1 MRHTQAEKYELILL
15 VERSEIGVNRTL
27 KELGLRKSTFYK
39 WYNKYLENGYDG
51 LADNPGSRNKFWNQ
65 IPDEEK
71 KLIVDLALENPQMY
85 SRELSFLFTDKYKRF
100 VSESSVHRILRDHG
114 MIHAPAFNLL
124 KASDEFKDK
133 TVRVN
138 EMWQTDFTYF
148 KIPGW
153 GWYYLS
159 TVIDDFSRYI
169 VHWEL
174 FPNMRWEEAKKTIE
188 DALVKSDLYKESAV
202 KPKILSDN
210 GPSYIAGDFNDFIH
224 QQGMELRHGRPLHPQ
239 TQGKIERYH
248 RSMKNVVKQEIYY
261 SPDEL
266 RFALTKFVDYYN
278 NERYHESLNNVTPAQ
293 KYFGQSE
300 RVLAKRRKIKSQ
312 TLKERRKS
320 YMIQKLCS

>member
-1 MRHTQAEKYELILL
+1 MDHPHL
-15 VERSEIGVNRTL
+15 S
-27 KELGLRKSTFYK
+27 
-39 WYNKYLENGYDG
+39 
-51 LADNPGSRNKFWNQ
+51 
-65 IPDEEK
+65 
-71 KLIVDLALENPQMY
+71 
-85 SRELSFLFTDKYKRF
+85 SRELSYKFTDTYKRF
-100 VSESSVHRILRDHG
+100 VSESSVYRILKEND

-159 TVIDDFSRYI
+159 TVIDDYSRYI

-174 FPNMRWEEAKKTIE
+174 FPHMRWEEAKKTIT
-188 DALVKSDLYKESAV
+188 DALVKTQKYKKLDI
-202 KPKILSDN
+202 KPKLLSDN
-210 GPSYIAGDFNDFIH
+210 GSSYIAKDFNDFIAEKK
-224 QQGMELRHGRPLHPQ
+224 MKLVHGRPLHPQ

-248 RSMKNVVKQEIYY
+248 RSMKNVVKQDIYY

-278 NERYHESLNNVTPAQ
+278 NERYHESLDNVTPAQ
-293 KYFGQSE
+293 KYNGKSE
-300 RVLAKRRKIKSQ
+300 RVLAKRRKIKIQ
-312 TLKERRKS
+312 TLKQRREN
-320 YMIQKLCS
+320 YFLEKLLA

>member
-15 VERSEIGVNRTL
+15 VERSELGVNRTL
-27 KELGLRKSTFYK
+27 NELGLRKSTFYN

-51 LADNPGSRNKFWNQ
+51 LAEDPCTRNKFWNQ
-65 IPDEEK
+65 IPEEEK
-71 KLIVDLALENPQMY
+71 KLIIDLALDNPQMY

-100 VSESSVHRILRDHG
+100 VSESSVHMILKEYG

-124 KASDEFKDK
+124 RASDEFKDK

-153 GWYYLS
+153 GRYYLS

-188 DALVKSDLYKESAV
+188 DALVKSDLYKESSI

-210 GPSYIAGDFNDFIH
+210 GASYIAKDFNDFINE
-224 QQGMELRHGRPLHPQ
+224 QGMKLHHGRPLHPQ

-261 SPDEL
+261 SPDEF
-266 RFALTKFVDYYN
+266 RFALTKFVAYYN
-278 NERYHESLNNVTPAQ
+278 NERYHESLDNVTPAQ

-300 RVLAKRRKIKSQ
+300 RVLAKRRKIKLQ
-312 TLKERRKS
+312 TLKERRES